1 MWLSSRQQRLLFLQ
15 GAYSS
20 PYGLLWWLGEGT
32 ICGGGEKCT
41 FANSPSA
48 PLFHLG
54 RRAYLFQPLMSP
66 WTKSVWRA
74 MCHGWSFPNFKGQV
88 PLSTEGTACH
98 PNGPK
103 HSLPQLVSPKQADP
117 RLLGCSEGIW
127 EIQQMAPQKCC
138 FPFGGRIREQ
148 RGLVH
153 LCVWRWRLAGSPA
166 RLLLSSGSH
175 LPWDGPAFEPGLAK
189 QVLTTTTHPAG
200 NLLFCF

>member
-1 MWLSSRQQRLLFLQ
+1 MDEVSRTSKAR
-15 GAYSS
+15 
-20 PYGLLWWLGEGT
+20 
-32 ICGGGEKCT
+32 C
-41 FANSPSA
+41 
-48 PLFHLG
+48 
-54 RRAYLFQPLMSP
+54 P
-66 WTKSVWRA
+66 WAQK
-74 MCHGWSFPNFKGQV
+74 
-88 PLSTEGTACH
+88 GTACH

-200 NLLFCF
+200 NLSFLFLIRILLSLLTMIWDTVKLESMSIGGKEIQYM